1 MARATLSV
9 LLDNLT
15 GSAGTITFYPSR
27 GQTRIR
33 ARNKPTQPNT
43 PDQIQARQRM
53 AAAAK
58 AWLQLTP
65 TQARTWEDFAPEGQ
79 TGNTVFVGLTAKYL
93 QIAAFEGTSPVI
105 PQVPPSTPYR
115 PVPLAITI
123 APGAGRIDLSATA
136 SNPAGTSTEVLI
148 QPLLSPHRTPNPR
161 NYKTRAFIDLVA
173 NQNTPVDLAPGTY
186 AIATR
191 QVRRATGESAPL
203 LPAGIV
209 TVSA

>member
-15 GSAGTITFYPSR
+15 GSAGTITFYSRR

-43 PDQIQARQRM
+43 ADQIQARQRM

-65 TQARTWEDFAPEGQ
+65 TQVLAWEDFAPDGQ
-79 TGNTVFVGLTAKYL
+79 TGNTVFVGLATKFF
-93 QIAAFEGTSPVI
+93 QIASFSGTSPDF
-105 PQVPPSTPYR
+105 PQSPPSPPYSPTR
-115 PVPLAITI
+115 LTI
-123 APGAGRIDLSATA
+123 AVTPGAGQIELRATA

-173 NQNTPVDLAPGTY
+173 NQNTPADLAPGTY